1 MASNIS
7 LENLPSWAKLEVT
20 KADLEAFAH
29 TILAQFKRQ
38 DNAPSVSDKRI
49 LTMDELATYLST
61 AKQTIYGWVHH
72 KKIPYHK
79 QPTGRKTYFLKE
91 EIDKWLTTNRT
102 ATSAEVEEEA
112 ARHIDAQKMKK
123 KAKR

>member
-1 MASNIS
+1 MSHNII

-49 LTMDELATYLST
+49 LTMDELSTYLST
-61 AKQTIYGWVHH
+61 AKQTIYGWVHY

-79 QPTGRKTYFLKE
+79 QPSGRKTYFLKE
-91 EIDKWLTTNRT
+91 EIDQWLTTNRT
-102 ATSAEVEEEA
+102 ATTAEIEEEA
-112 ARHIDAQKMKK
+112 ARHIEAQKVKR